1 MWLAAEPWC
10 LASSALGLDAM
21 GRKSSVSRLEPEARK
36 HLEKLLREDRLTLDQ
51 LLQAMR
57 TKFPSEQISRSGIH
71 RYQAGFSELVGRMRE
86 IETAAGALVDELGEG
101 VGDKAGALLAQAVTT
116 LATNAALNAHG
127 NDNVTIKE
135 VAELA
140 RAARA
145 AMQAR
150 TMSIKERETIEDAAR
165 RKLLAEQE
173 VNLQEVARAQGM
185 DDAQVDFWRR
195 KFLGVGA

>member
-1 MWLAAEPWC
+1 
-10 LASSALGLDAM
+10 M
-21 GRKSSVSRLEPEARK
+21 GRKSSVARMDPAARK
-36 HLEKLLREDRLTLDQ
+36 YLEKLLREDRHTLDE
-51 LLQAMR
+51 LLAALR
-57 TKFPSEQISRSGIH
+57 AKFPAADVSRSGLH
-71 RYQAGFSELVGRMRE
+71 RYRASLEEMMGRMRE
-86 IETAAGALVDELGEG
+86 IDTAATALVSELGEG

-127 NDNVTIKE
+127 EDVSIKE

-150 TMSIKERETIEDAAR
+150 TMSLKEREAVEEAAR

-173 VNLQEVARAQGM
+173 ANLQEVAKAQGM
-185 DDAQVDFWRR
+185 DESQVDFWRR
-195 KFLGVGA
+195 KFLGIGG

>member
-1 MWLAAEPWC
+1 
-10 LASSALGLDAM
+10 M
-21 GRKSSVSRLEPEARK
+21 GRKSSVARLEPAARK
-36 HLEKLLREDRLTLDQ
+36 YLEKLLREDRHTLDE
-51 LLQAMR
+51 LLTALR
-57 TKFPSEQISRSGIH
+57 EKFPAADVSRSGLH
-71 RYQAGFSELVGRMRE
+71 RYRASLEEMMGRMRE
-86 IETAAGALVDELGEG
+86 IDTAATALVSELGEG

-127 NDNVTIKE
+127 EDVSIKE

-150 TMSIKERETIEDAAR
+150 TMSIKEREAVEEAAR

-173 VNLQEVARAQGM
+173 ANLQEVAKAQGM
-185 DDAQVDFWRR
+185 DESQVDFWRR
-195 KFLGVGA
+195 KFLGIGG

>member
-1 MWLAAEPWC
+1 
-10 LASSALGLDAM
+10 M
-21 GRKSSVSRLEPEARK
+21 GRKSSVARLDPAARK
-36 HLEKLLREDRLTLDQ
+36 YLEKLLREDRHTLDE
-51 LLQAMR
+51 LLAALR
-57 TKFPSEQISRSGIH
+57 AKFPTADVSRSGLH
-71 RYQAGFSELVGRMRE
+71 RYRASLEEMMGRMRE
-86 IETAAGALVDELGEG
+86 IDTAATALVSELGEG

-127 NDNVTIKE
+127 EDVSIKE

-150 TMSIKERETIEDAAR
+150 TMSLKEREAVEEAAR

-173 VNLQEVARAQGM
+173 ANLQEVAKAQGM
-185 DDAQVDFWRR
+185 DESQVDFWRR
-195 KFLGVGA
+195 KFLGIGG

>member
-1 MWLAAEPWC
+1 
-10 LASSALGLDAM
+10 M

-36 HLEKLLREDRLTLDQ
+36 YLEKLIRDGRHTLDE
-51 LLQAMR
+51 LLDAMR
-57 TKFPSEQISRSGIH
+57 AKYPAADISRSGIH
-71 RYQAGFSELVGRMRE
+71 RYRVGVEEMVGRMRE
-86 IETAAGALVDELGEG
+86 IEAAAGALVDELGEG

-127 NDNVTIKE
+127 NEKVSIKE
-135 VAELA
+135 VGELA

-150 TMSIKERETIEDAAR
+150 TMSIKEREAIEAAAR
-165 RKLLAEQE
+165 RRLLAEQE
-173 VNLQEVARAQGM
+173 ANLQEVAKAQGM

-195 KFLGVGA
+195 KFLGIAT

>member
-1 MWLAAEPWC
+1 
-10 LASSALGLDAM
+10 M
-21 GRKSSVSRLEPEARK
+21 GRKSSVARMDPAARK
-36 HLEKLLREDRLTLDQ
+36 YLEKLLREDRHTLDE
-51 LLQAMR
+51 LLAALR
-57 TKFPSEQISRSGIH
+57 EKFPAADVSRSGLH
-71 RYQAGFSELVGRMRE
+71 RYRASLEEMMGRMRE
-86 IETAAGALVDELGEG
+86 IDTAATALVSELGEG

-127 NDNVTIKE
+127 EDVSIKE

-150 TMSIKERETIEDAAR
+150 TKSLKEREAVEEAAR

-173 VNLQEVARAQGM
+173 ANLQEVAKAQGM
-185 DDAQVDFWRR
+185 DESQVDFWRR
-195 KFLGVGA
+195 KFLGIGG

>member
-1 MWLAAEPWC
+1 
-10 LASSALGLDAM
+10 M
-21 GRKSSVSRLEPEARK
+21 GRKSSVARLEPAARK
-36 HLEKLLREDRLTLDQ
+36 YLEKLLREDRHTLDE
-51 LLQAMR
+51 LLAALR
-57 TKFPSEQISRSGIH
+57 AKFPTADVSRSGLH
-71 RYQAGFSELVGRMRE
+71 RYRASLEEMMGRMRE
-86 IETAAGALVDELGEG
+86 IDTAATALVSELGEG

-127 NDNVTIKE
+127 EDVSIKE

-150 TMSIKERETIEDAAR
+150 TMSLKEREAVEEAAR

-173 VNLQEVARAQGM
+173 ANLQEVAKAQGM
-185 DDAQVDFWRR
+185 DESQVDFWRR
-195 KFLGVGA
+195 KFLGIGG